1 MRLLQRDASGGIH
14 LTRDFYDHEIP
25 RYTILSHTWGAEE
38 VLFNDLQNGTGKN
51 KLGYDKIRF
60 CADQA
65 WEDGLE
71 FFWVDTCCID
81 KPNSTELQ
89 EAINSMFRWYQNA
102 AKCYVFLSDVSV
114 PSRDA
119 VDKPSWGSCFRK
131 SRWFT
136 RGWTL
141 QELIAPV
148 SVEFFSRE
156 GVRLGTRKSLEH
168 DIHDI
173 TGLPLGVLGGNPL
186 SQFTI
191 SDRLAWAE
199 KRETTR
205 KEDRAYSLLG
215 LFGIHMPLI
224 YGEGERG
231 AFERLRKKLRHNWA
245 TEQPRVIMENDAQ
258 FTPRTHMYA
267 DHMQVD
273 ALYSSPRER
282 VVEQDPDHLAG
293 LQTVSPRVD
302 KRAFEEANP
311 GWSNDL
317 CGTYHGDLETTRP
330 SKRRS
335 PATLI
340 GEDRSATGLSGAN
353 GDSVDATT
361 KQSLVD
367 QLYFAKIDER
377 LINLTTAQGK
387 TCRWFLAKPEYK
399 AWSEVTTQSDDGGF
413 LWIKGNPGTGKSTLM
428 KLLFEEAKLRT
439 KDDPS
444 QIMLSFFFLARGTIE
459 EKSTIGLYRSLL
471 HQLFTKAVD
480 LRDSLEWMTADGARS
495 IQRNG
500 WFEPA
505 LQRTLTEAVSKLGK
519 RSLTI
524 FVDALDECDQDQ
536 AASMVCFLEELCD
549 HAREEKV
556 QLRICFSSRHYP
568 TVVIQKGIEITLEDE
583 DGHTNDIEHYIRSKL
598 RLGKA
603 KHAESLRSEIRDKS
617 SGIFLWVVLVLDV
630 LKKEYP
636 NSIISIN
643 AIRTRLRQIPRGL
656 DDLFEM
662 ILKRDEENLEQLHVC
677 LKWVLFAMR
686 PLKPQEF
693 YFAVQLSIDKE
704 NSGYWDEEDIG
715 LDQMG
720 TFVRSSSKGLAEVT
734 RNKASEVQF
743 IHESVRDF
751 LLGRYGRQWSR
762 ASESFNG
769 HCHDKLKDCCLAQVK
784 APINQIVN
792 ISDATLRGA
801 EATELREDLSMKFP
815 FLKYSILNVL
825 GHANSAQEHGVEQG
839 SFLDAFP
846 LLQWAN
852 LHNAFERHVIR
863 RYTQTV
869 KLLYILAEKNLAH
882 LIRIHPRI
890 ESSFDVGQERYGPPI
905 FAARATGSHE
915 AIQIILKSLQA
926 RAKHVDPAF
935 QDLCTLYH
943 QTKDEGT
950 DFGRSFTFQR
960 QRWSTFSY
968 LQSRGDQALFLAWV
982 YSGVTDIN
990 AKDHHGRTPLGWAVK
1005 SKHEAIIEQLLAEG
1019 ADIELTDQFGQTPL
1033 QLAIES
1039 KHEAI
1044 IQKLLAKGANFEV
1057 KDQFGSTPLQ
1067 SAIERRCEAI
1077 VQQLLAKGADIE
1089 VKNRYG
1095 YGQTPLLSATKS
1107 GHEAIVQHLLAKGAN
1122 TEAKD
1127 ENGWTPLM
1135 LATESNHEAIVQQ
1148 LLAKGANIEVM
1159 DRNSCTPLM
1168 LATLHRNEAIVRQLL
1183 KGANAEAED
1192 KDDQRS
1198 LWCAAWSRHE
1208 AIMQQL
1214 QSCLAQPSS

>member
-1 MRLLQRDASGGIH
+1 MRLLQRDASGEIH

-38 VLFNDLQNGTGKN
+38 VLFKELQDGTGKN

-65 WEDGLE
+65 WKDGLE
-71 FFWVDTCCID
+71 FCWVDTCCID
-81 KPNSTELQ
+81 KPNNTELQ

-102 AKCYVFLSDVSV
+102 AKCYVFLSDVSA
-114 PSRDA
+114 PSRNA
-119 VDKPSWGSCFRK
+119 VDKPSWGSSFRK

-156 GVRLGTRKSLEH
+156 GVRLGTRTSLEH

-173 TGLPLGVLGGNPL
+173 TGLPLAVLGGNPL

-231 AFERLRKKLRHNWA
+231 AFERLRKKLRNNWA
-245 TEQPRVIMENDAQ
+245 TEQPRAITANDAA
-258 FTPRTHMYA
+258 FNPRTDMYA
-267 DHMQVD
+267 EHMQVD
-273 ALYSSPRER
+273 ALYSGPRER
-282 VVEQDPDHLAG
+282 VVEEDPDHLAG
-293 LQTVSPRVD
+293 LHTVSPRVD

-311 GWSNDL
+311 GWSNDSS
-317 CGTYHGDLETTRP
+317 GTYHGDLETARP
-330 SKRRS
+330 SKRRNRGS
-335 PATLI
+335 LV
-340 GEDRSATGLSGAN
+340 GEERSARGLSRAI
-353 GDSVDATT
+353 GDSVDAMT
-361 KQSLVD
+361 KHSLVD

-399 AWSEVTTQSDDGGF
+399 AWSEVTTQSDDGGL

-428 KLLFEEAKLRT
+428 KLLFEEAKLHT

-471 HQLFTKAVD
+471 HQLFKKAVD
-480 LRDSLEWMTADGARS
+480 LRDSLEWMTADGARN

-500 WFEPA
+500 WSEPA
-505 LQRTLTEAVSKLGK
+505 LQRTLIEAIPRLGN

-524 FVDALDECDQDQ
+524 FIDALDECDQDQ
-536 AASMVCFLEELCD
+536 AASMVCFLEELCN
-549 HAREEKV
+549 HAGEEEV

-583 DGHTNDIEHYIRSKL
+583 AGHTNDIEHYIRSKL

-603 KHAESLRSEIRDKS
+603 QNAETLRSEILDKS

-643 AIRTRLRQIPRGL
+643 AIRTRLQQIPRGL

-662 ILKRDEENLEQLHVC
+662 ILKRDEENLEQLHIC

-693 YFAVQLSIDKE
+693 YFAVQLSINRE
-704 NSGYWDEEDIG
+704 NSGYWDQEDIG
-715 LDQMG
+715 PDQMD
-720 TFVRSSSKGLAEVT
+720 TFVRTSSKGLAEVT

-751 LLGRYGRQWSR
+751 LMGRYGRQWFR
-762 ASESFNG
+762 ASESFKG
-769 HCHDKLKDCCLAQVK
+769 HYHDKLKDCCLAQVK
-784 APINQIVN
+784 APINQIVK

-815 FLKYSILNVL
+815 FLEYSILNVL
-825 GHANSAQEHGVEQG
+825 RHANSAQQHGIEQR

-852 LHNAFERHVIR
+852 LNNTFERHVIR
-863 RYTQTV
+863 RYTKTV

-890 ESSFDVGQERYGPPI
+890 ESCFDIGEERYGPPL

-915 AIQIILKSLQA
+915 AIQIILKILQA
-926 RAKHVDPAF
+926 RAKHLDPAC
-935 QDLCTLYH
+935 QDLWTLYH

-950 DFGRSFTFQR
+950 VFGHSFAYSR
-960 QRWSTFSY
+960 QSGVLFHLR
-968 LQSRGDQALFLAWV
+968 SRGDQALFLAWLL
-982 YSGVTDIN
+982 SGVTDIN
-990 AKDHHGRTPLGWAVK
+990 AEDHQGRTPLYWAVL
-1005 SKHEAIIEQLLAEG
+1005 SNNEAIIEQLLAKG
-1019 ADIELTDQFGQTPL
+1019 ADVEVNGRGRTPL
-1033 QLAIES
+1033 
-1039 KHEAI
+1039 
-1044 IQKLLAKGANFEV
+1044 LLATNHGCKTV
-1057 KDQFGSTPLQ
+1057 
-1067 SAIERRCEAI
+1067 

-1089 VKNRYG
+1089 LKNQR
-1095 YGQTPLLSATKS
+1095 GQ
-1107 GHEAIVQHLLAKGAN
+1107 
-1122 TEAKD
+1122 
-1127 ENGWTPLM
+1127 TPLM
-1135 LATESNHEAIVQQ
+1135 LAAECGYVAIMQQ
-1148 LLAKGANIEVM
+1148 LLAKGANAEAK
-1159 DRNSCTPLM
+1159 DQDGWTPLWW
-1168 LATLHRNEAIVRQLL
+1168 ATQRGHEAIV
-1183 KGANAEAED
+1183 
-1192 KDDQRS
+1192 
-1198 LWCAAWSRHE
+1198 
-1208 AIMQQL
+1208 QQL
-1214 QSCLAQPSS
+1214 QSHLAQPSS

>member
-1 MRLLQRDASGGIH
+1 MRLLKRDASGEIH
-14 LTRDFYDHEIP
+14 LTKDFYPHEIP
-25 RYTILSHTWGAEE
+25 RYAILSHTWDDEE
-38 VLFNDLQNGTGKN
+38 VLFQELQNGTGKN

-71 FFWVDTCCID
+71 FCWVDTCCID
-81 KPNSTELQ
+81 KPNNTELQ
-89 EAINSMFRWYQNA
+89 EAINSMFRWYQNS
-102 AKCYVFLSDVSV
+102 AKCYVFLSDVSA
-114 PSRDA
+114 PSTDA
-119 VDKPSWGSCFRK
+119 VDKPSWGSSFRK

-173 TGLPLGVLGGNPL
+173 TGLPLAVLRGNPL

-231 AFERLRKKLRHNWA
+231 AFERLRKKLRNNWA
-245 TEQPRVIMENDAQ
+245 TEKPRVITANDAA
-258 FTPRTHMYA
+258 FNPRTDMYA
-267 DHMQVD
+267 EHMQVD
-273 ALYSSPRER
+273 ALYSGPRER
-282 VVEQDPDHLAG
+282 VVEEDPDHLAG

-311 GWSNDL
+311 GWSNDS
-317 CGTYHGDLETTRP
+317 CGTYHGDLETARP
-330 SKRRS
+330 SKRRNPGS
-335 PATLI
+335 LV
-340 GEDRSATGLSGAN
+340 GEERSATGLSGAN
-353 GDSVDATT
+353 VDSVDATT

-500 WFEPA
+500 WSEPA
-505 LQRTLTEAVSKLGK
+505 LQRTLIEAIPKLGN

-549 HAREEKV
+549 HAGEEEV

-568 TVVIQKGIEITLEDE
+568 TIVIQKGIEITLEDE
-583 DGHTNDIEHYIRSKL
+583 AGHTNDIEHYIKSKL

-662 ILKRDEENLEQLHVC
+662 ILKRDEENLEQLHIC

-693 YFAVQLSIDKE
+693 YFAVQLSIDQE
-704 NSGYWDEEDIG
+704 NSGYWDQEDIG

-720 TFVRSSSKGLAEVT
+720 TFVRTSSKGLVEVT

-762 ASESFNG
+762 APESFKG
-769 HCHDKLKDCCLAQVK
+769 HCHEKLKDCCLAQVK

-792 ISDATLRGA
+792 IPNATLQGA

-815 FLKYSILNVL
+815 FLEYSILNVL
-825 GHANSAQEHGVEQG
+825 RHANSAQQHGIEQR
-839 SFLDAFP
+839 SFLTAFP

-852 LHNAFERHVIR
+852 LNNTFERHVIR
-863 RYTQTV
+863 RYTKTV
-869 KLLYILAEKNLAH
+869 TLFYILTEKNLAH
-882 LIRIHPRI
+882 LIGIHRRI
-890 ESSFDVGQERYGPPI
+890 EIKAYCFDDREERYGPPL

-915 AIQIILKSLQA
+915 AIKIILKSLQG
-926 RAKHVDPAF
+926 RAKHLDPAF
-935 QDLCTLYH
+935 QDLWTLYH

-950 DFGRSFTFQR
+950 NFGRTFTFSR
-960 QRWSTFSY
+960 QKGVVSY
-968 LQSRGDQALFLAWV
+968 LRSRGDQALLLAWLLLD
-982 YSGVTDIN
+982 VTDIN
-990 AKDHHGRTPLGWAVK
+990 AKGHHGRTPLGWAVEG
-1005 SKHEAIIEQLLAEG
+1005 KHEAIIEQLLARG
-1019 ADIELTDQFGQTPL
+1019 ADV
-1033 QLAIES
+1033 
-1039 KHEAI
+1039 
-1044 IQKLLAKGANFEV
+1044 EV
-1057 KDQFGSTPLQ
+1057 KNYYGKTPLQ
-1067 SAIERRCEAI
+1067 SATE
-1077 VQQLLAKGADIE
+1077 
-1089 VKNRYG
+1089 NR
-1095 YGQTPLLSATKS
+1095 
-1107 GHEAIVQHLLAKGAN
+1107 HEAIVQHLLAKGAN
-1122 TEAKD
+1122 TEAID
-1127 ENGWTPLM
+1127 RYGWTPLM
-1135 LATESNHEAIVQQ
+1135 FASVHGNEAIVQHLLANGANAEAKDQDGRTSLWWATQRGHEAIVQQ
-1148 LLAKGANIEVM
+1148 LQ
-1159 DRNSCTPLM
+1159 T
-1168 LATLHRNEAIVRQLL
+1168 H
-1183 KGANAEAED
+1183 
-1192 KDDQRS
+1192 
-1198 LWCAAWSRHE
+1198 
-1208 AIMQQL
+1208 
-1214 QSCLAQPSS
+1214 LAQPSS